1 MNDQKNSNIGCTVVS
16 CKYHC
21 DNANY
26 CSLNAI
32 EVGACNCDPKSVDGT
47 CCQSFEAKAY

>member
-1 MNDQKNSNIGCTVVS
+1 MSDKKNNNIGCTVEN

-21 DNANY
+21 NGDNY

-32 EVGACNCDPKSVDGT
+32 NVGACNCNPKSVDGT
-47 CCQSFEAKAY
+47 CCQSFETKAH